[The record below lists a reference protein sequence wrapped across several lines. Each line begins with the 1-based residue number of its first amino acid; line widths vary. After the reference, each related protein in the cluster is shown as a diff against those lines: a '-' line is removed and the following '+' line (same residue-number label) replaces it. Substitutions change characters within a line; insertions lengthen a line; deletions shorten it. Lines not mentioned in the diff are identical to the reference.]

1 MGLSGR
7 ARGAIVAGSLV
18 AVICLPV
25 PGAAVG
31 VVSGTA
37 VSSPGPSGPT
47 SPGQQ
52 PKPPPPPPPPPA
64 HQPTTW
70 PVQSGDRGPLV
81 AWVQQRLIWLGY
93 SVRLT
98 HVMDRATVKAV
109 VLFRTKFGLGVSG
122 IVTAHTW
129 AHLSALTHTRGVLPA
144 SCLRTGLV
152 LCIDKTQK
160 SLRLVSSG
168 SILLTVDARFGG
180 PSTPTHE
187 GTFRVYRKSRDH
199 VSSLFHTSMPFAMF
213 FAGGQA
219 VHYSPYFHRDGYAG
233 ASHGCVNLHDKA
245 VAASL
250 FDRVPIGTRVVVY
263 RS

>member
-81 AWVQQRLIWLGY
+81 AWVQQRLIWLAQHHRRPVHSPLKQGRAGVEPK
-93 SVRLT
+93 SARLFFG
-98 HVMDRATVKAV
+98 TVALAARLDEQRPNLLLEKLDLV
-109 VLFRTKFGLGVSG
+109 GRNLRPCCPG
-122 IVTAHTW
+122 IGN
-129 AHLSALTHTRGVLPA
+129 R
-144 SCLRTGLV
+144 
-152 LCIDKTQK
+152 Q
-160 SLRLVSSG
+160 
-168 SILLTVDARFGG
+168 
-180 PSTPTHE
+180 
-187 GTFRVYRKSRDH
+187 SRQQQQH
-199 VSSLFHTSMPFAMF
+199 
-213 FAGGQA
+213 
-219 VHYSPYFHRDGYAG
+219 
-233 ASHGCVNLHDKA
+233 
-245 VAASL
+245 
-250 FDRVPIGTRVVVY
+250 
-263 RS
+263 